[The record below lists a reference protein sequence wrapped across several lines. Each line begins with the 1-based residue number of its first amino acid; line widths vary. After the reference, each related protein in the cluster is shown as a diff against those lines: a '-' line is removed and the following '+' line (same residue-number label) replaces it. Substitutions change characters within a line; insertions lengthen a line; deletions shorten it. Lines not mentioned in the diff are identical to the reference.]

1 MNEVTIA
8 DLIGLLQN
16 ESASIDMQ
24 FQLWITVTSAV
35 VIASFAAGNHFS
47 KRMKV
52 FIAVMYALASAAI
65 GLRYA
70 NDASQFLFL
79 NHELKLRGV
88 VYPAVID
95 LRILRAI
102 IYVFGTLATSIFVF
116 TLGRPRSDI
125 GVEKRRERDRPFPDI
140 R

>member
-1 MNEVTIA
+1 MNDVTVT

-35 VIASFAAGNHFS
+35 VIASFAAGDHFS
-47 KRMKV
+47 RQMKI
-52 FIAVMYALASAAI
+52 FIAAMYALAAAAI

-79 NHELKLRGV
+79 QNELNLRGV
-88 VYPAVID
+88 EYPTVVD
-95 LRILRAI
+95 LRVLRTLV
-102 IYVFGTLATSIFVF
+102 YSCGTLATTFFVF
-116 TLGRPRSDI
+116 SAPGSRTGSN
-125 GVEKRRERDRPFPDI
+125 
-140 R
+140 